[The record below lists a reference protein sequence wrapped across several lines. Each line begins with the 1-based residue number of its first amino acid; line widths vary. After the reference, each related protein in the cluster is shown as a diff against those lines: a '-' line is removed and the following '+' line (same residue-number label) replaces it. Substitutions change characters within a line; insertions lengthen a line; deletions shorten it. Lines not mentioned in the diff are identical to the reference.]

1 MKGHTRVNNI
11 YLQSTSAMID
21 FLNSRW
27 NSEPSNLNFGQRPT
41 KGGKWVWKPIRFC
54 WKRQGFKWHFC
65 FTKNRWN
72 HKVRMDTTWSWQ
84 KKYSESV
91 KEGSSVSMGGDAN
104 RAVSQP
110 DSQAPPPDESVGPI
124 AGGVQPHY
132 LLGHQHFGVTL
143 LANSC

>member
-11 YLQSTSAMID
+11 YLQSTSVMID

-72 HKVRMDTTWSWQ
+72 HKVRMDTTWNWQ
-84 KKYSESV
+84 KIFWKC
-91 KEGSSVSMGGDAN
+91 EGGLKCVNGWRCQSSCVSTRFTGAATRWECGA
-104 RAVSQP
+104 
-110 DSQAPPPDESVGPI
+110 DSRRRPA
-124 AGGVQPHY
+124 
-132 LLGHQHFGVTL
+132 TL
-143 LANSC
+143 LAWPPALWGHTSCQ